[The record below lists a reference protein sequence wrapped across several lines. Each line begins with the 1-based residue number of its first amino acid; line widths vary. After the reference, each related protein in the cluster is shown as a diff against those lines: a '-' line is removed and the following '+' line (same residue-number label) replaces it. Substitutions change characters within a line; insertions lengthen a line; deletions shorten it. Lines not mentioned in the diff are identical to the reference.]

1 MDDGNFF
8 HEYADLQTS
17 RRVTRASR
25 LFDSLPTPISSRA
38 EVWLGVI
45 VVTLA
50 TLMALCGSYG
60 LPLAIITLISTTAAV
75 LAIRYCLREP
85 SWLLFALALEEVL
98 PYLNIIPL
106 DPDTRW
112 VLRYPLLLPLC
123 IPAAW
128 MAVRSGLFW
137 RGWYKAYSLFF
148 LWCLITVAYSLA
160 PAISAGRLL
169 PCLLIYGTLLVV
181 SSSVNSADD
190 VQKLLGRLLYG
201 CEALIVLVAIAYFT
215 FSVDLTWMQEQGL
228 DRFTGIFSEPNDL
241 GALTLATMCVGMA
254 HWRATSGRG
263 RVFLTFIIALSLWF
277 TVMADSRTI
286 VLAFVVGCLSY
297 TIWNKGVRGVAIV
310 AVTLVL
316 LVGVVSMLGENSMAY
331 LNRDVTT
338 ATGRTE
344 AWHFELQKVK
354 QAPLAGYGY
363 DVEGLIFQ
371 DKFFTNWEDF
381 WDGGPNTPLHSG
393 YLGIAVGVGIPAMAA
408 WLFIMLSPWIWLMR
422 NQHDPWQ
429 IKPLFFFIV
438 IPMLIV
444 GIGESGV
451 GEPRY
456 LKGVLFFLSWMI
468 AERYRQIAVAAPEQA
483 EQESTS
489 RISPLA
495 AALSASLIGAIA
507 IGLSSGRA
515 LAADYFVDSIRG
527 NDGASGTAEN
537 SAWRTLDTVNPY
549 PLKPGDV
556 VHLKRGATWRETLR
570 PQGSLDGNFK
580 GVTFTTYGNGDPP
593 TINGSDLVASW
604 RRESGSLYSAAQ
616 ASPVYN
622 VFFNQGPGWGL
633 KHACCMPG
641 AACNADDSEAHQ
653 QGHTCEIGAMTAGSW
668 YWSGPAPFP
677 PALPNTL
684 YVWLPD
690 GSDPASGQLEAVTRE
705 FGIHGWTRGH
715 QLDGIVID
723 GLRIVQAGQR
733 AITLESEDRAGCCG
747 SLETGDGTGITGV
760 VIRNCVIART
770 GTGQLDDGSYGN
782 AISIINAT
790 APIVENNVVSYAG
803 NHGNAI
809 QVQNANGARVI
820 GNNVD
825 HWNHNGIDIKGSR
838 DVLVQNNLAR
848 DQIHTG
854 AGFYTENSAKVLF
867 TRNRV
872 ERVSNGFQISEGASA
887 IVLDNNLNDAD
898 TGIYFGPN
906 AIALTVA
913 SNVARSTHIAL
924 QGDGNGALKQVSNDW
939 GSHPLIMIPGLR

>member
-1 MDDGNFF
+1 MDGGNYF
-8 HEYADLQTS
+8 HDYAGHHTI
-17 RRVTRASR
+17 RRVARAPR
-25 LFDSLPTPISSRA
+25 LFDSQPTRISSRA

-45 VVTLA
+45 VVALA

-60 LPLAIITLISTTAAV
+60 LPLAIITLVGTTAIV

-98 PYLNIIPL
+98 PYLNVIPL
-106 DPDTRW
+106 DPDSRW

-128 MAVRSGLFW
+128 MAFRSGLFW
-137 RGWYKAYSLFF
+137 RGWYKAYTLFF
-148 LWCLITVAYSLA
+148 LWCLITIGYSLA
-160 PAISAGRLL
+160 PGTSAGRLL
-169 PCLLIYGTLLVV
+169 PCVLIYGTLLVV

-190 VQKLLGRLLYG
+190 VQKLLGRFLYG
-201 CEALIVLVAIAYFT
+201 CEALIVLVGVAYFT

-263 RVFLTFIIALSLWF
+263 RVFLAFVIALSLWF

-286 VLAFVVGCLSY
+286 VLAFGVGCLSY
-297 TIWNKGVRGVAIV
+297 TVWKKGVRGVAIV
-310 AVTLVL
+310 AVAMML
-316 LVGVVSMLGENSMAY
+316 LVGIVSMLGENSMAY
-331 LNRDVTT
+331 LNRDVAT

-344 AWHFELQKVK
+344 AWHFELGKIK
-354 QAPLAGYGY
+354 QAPLTGYGY
-363 DVEGLIFQ
+363 DVEGQIFQ

-393 YLGIAVGVGIPAMAA
+393 YLGIAVGVGVPALAA
-408 WLFIMLSPWIWLMR
+408 WLIIMVSPWIWLMR
-422 NQHDPWQ
+422 SKHDPWQ

-438 IPMLIV
+438 VPMLIV

-468 AERYRQIAVAAPEQA
+468 VERYRQITVASPAQV
-483 EQESTS
+483 EQESS
-489 RISPLA
+489 ARISPLA
-495 AALSASLIGAIA
+495 AALSACLIGALA
-507 IGLSSGRA
+507 IGLWPGRA
-515 LAADYFVDSIRG
+515 LAADYYVDATGG

-537 SAWRTLDTVNPY
+537 SAWRTVGMVNPY
-549 PLKPGDV
+549 PFRPGDV
-556 VHLKRGATWRETLR
+556 VHFKRGATWRETLR
-570 PQGSLDGNFK
+570 PLGSHDGNFK
-580 GVTFTTYGNGDPP
+580 DVTFTAYGAGDPP
-593 TINGSDLVASW
+593 TINGSDVIDKW
-604 RRESGSLYSAAQ
+604 RRESGSVYSATE
-616 ASPVYN
+616 ASAVYN
-622 VFFNQGPGWGL
+622 VFFNQSPGWGL

-641 AACNADDSEAHQ
+641 AACNADDVEAHQ
-653 QGHTCEIGAMTAGSW
+653 RGHTCEIGAMTAGSW
-668 YWSGPAPFP
+668 YWSGVEPIAPAR
-677 PALPNTL
+677 PNTL
-684 YVWLPD
+684 YVWLSD

-705 FGIHGWTRGH
+705 FGFIGWTRGH

-747 SLETGDGTGITGV
+747 SLETGDGIKGI

-770 GTGQLDDGSYGN
+770 GTGKFDDGSYGN

-790 APIVENNVVSYAG
+790 APLVENNVVSYAG

-820 GNNVD
+820 GNTVD

-838 DVLVQNNLAR
+838 DVIVQNNLAR

-867 TRNRV
+867 AHNRV

-887 IVLDNNLNDAD
+887 IVLENNLTDAD
-898 TGIYFGPN
+898 TGIYFGPK

-913 SNVARSTHIAL
+913 SNVARATHIAL
-924 QGDGNGALKQVSNDW
+924 QGDGNGALRQVSNDW
-939 GSHPLIMIPGLR
+939 GSHPLIMIPGVR